1 MNDLILRV
9 RKLEE
14 RADQTQGGRIVL
26 VWKDNTE
33 SEAEA
38 LSRRPDINPNDPLIE
53 LVFVQWLGEVED
65 ATPRQQG

>member
-14 RADQTQGGRIVL
+14 RADQTQGRRIVL

-33 SEAEA
+33 SETEA
-38 LSRRPDINPNDPLIE
+38 LARRPDINPNDPLIE

-65 ATPRQQG
+65 ATPTQQG